1 LIVIGAKGRSLAAL
15 VLLGSV
21 TEKLIETTHVPIL
34 AVKKKGSGMG
44 FLEALLAPGA
54 VSFHRPERISGGDS
68 VKVLRKGF
76 LTGLPAGGGEILL
89 LILSASQGFPALLY

>member
-1 LIVIGAKGRSLAAL
+1 MIVIGAKGRSLAAL

-44 FLEALLAPGA
+44 FLEALLA
-54 VSFHRPERISGGDS
+54 H
-68 VKVLRKGF
+68 
-76 LTGLPAGGGEILL
+76 
-89 LILSASQGFPALLY
+89 